1 MKRKKLIYV
10 FAAIAAYFLLLF
22 VLITTE
28 KNAPG
33 ASITGIG
40 PAIWYSLT
48 TLTTVGYGDMYPV
61 TACGRLI
68 GALFQI
74 LSIGLL
80 VVIITAMVSLVRG
93 KLLPLVLLTF
103 RRRRHWFIFAQ
114 TNLRSRLIADAIA
127 RENKKA
133 VILFCD
139 DGSDHD
145 LLLPF
150 TCIAQTPV
158 QLIAFQKGRGSATVF
173 ALSDDPSENDRL
185 ADALK
190 DAPCQVCVMTGY
202 EPDRLS
208 DKLVL
213 FNPYDICARLYWAAY
228 PVTSPDEV
236 IVLVGDGKYSQ
247 AMLEQALI
255 FNVIAPDQHLTY
267 HVIGDFSVFKRNHP
281 YLDQAF
287 TRIDQLIFHE
297 GSWNE
302 DLDILKDADRII
314 FCHDDPARSMEELT
328 QLKRYCPSKAVIYV
342 RGAAPLDGFTAFGS
356 PQTLYR
362 PEYVLRSDLYQMAI
376 RLHRIYQDSVD
387 NAPGWESLSGF
398 LRRSNLASADH
409 LLMKVRILLNDAA
422 GETEAGSVLPSRD
435 ILNRAAKAYRML
447 GDEDLETCR
456 RIEHERW
463 MRFHLMNNWQY
474 APVRDNERRL
484 HPLLCPYDELSLT
497 DQLKDNYAWELIET
511 LASEK

>member
-80 VVIITAMVSLVRG
+80 VAIITAMVSLVRG

-139 DGSDHD
+139 DGSDQEP
-145 LLLPF
+145 L
-150 TCIAQTPV
+150 TAGT
-158 QLIAFQKGRGSATVF
+158 LIALTPAQLLAYQKGQGTATVF
-173 ALSDDPSENDRL
+173 ALSDDQSANDRL
-185 ADALK
+185 ADVLK
-190 DAPCQVCVMTGY
+190 DAPCRECAMTEY

-208 DKLVL
+208 DQLIL
-213 FNPYDICARLYWAAY
+213 FNPYDICARLYWASY
-228 PVTSPDEV
+228 PITSPDEV
-236 IVLVGDGKYSQ
+236 IVLIGDGKYSQ
-247 AMLEQALI
+247 ALLEQALT
-255 FNVIAPDQHLTY
+255 FNVIAPDQHLIY
-267 HVIGDFSVFKRNHP
+267 HVIGDLSDFRRNHP

-287 TRIDQLIFHE
+287 ASIDQLYVHE
-297 GSWNE
+297 GSWNQ
-302 DLDILKDADRII
+302 DLELLKGADRII

-328 QLKRYCPSKAVIYV
+328 QLKRYCPAKAALYV
-342 RGAAPLDGFTAFGS
+342 RGAAPLEGFTAFGS
-356 PQTLYR
+356 PETIYR
-362 PEYVLRSDLYQMAI
+362 PEYVLRPDLCQMAI
-376 RLHRIYQDSVD
+376 RLHRIYQDSVAG
-387 NAPGWESLSGF
+387 APGWEDLSGF

-409 LLMKVRILLNDAA
+409 LLMKIRFLLNDVNST
-422 GETEAGSVLPSRD
+422 GPGTILPSQD
-435 ILNRAAKAYRML
+435 TLKRAAQAYRTL
-447 GDEDLETCR
+447 DGKGLDRCR

-463 MRFHLMNNWQY
+463 VRFHLMNNWQY
-474 APVRDNERRL
+474 APIRDNGSRL
-484 HPLLCPYDELSLT
+484 HPLLRPYDELSLT
-497 DQLKDNYAWELIET
+497 DQLKDNYAWELIEQ
-511 LASEK
+511 LC

>member
-1 MKRKKLIYV
+1 MKKKPLIYG
-10 FAAIAAYFLLLF
+10 FIAAVFYFLLLF
-22 VLITTE
+22 LLTTAE
-28 KNAPG
+28 KDAPG
-33 ASITGIG
+33 ASITNIG
-40 PAIWYSLT
+40 TAIWYSLT

-61 TACGRLI
+61 TVPGRLI
-68 GALFQI
+68 GAFFQI
-74 LSIGLL
+74 LSIGVL
-80 VVIITAMVSLVRG
+80 VAVITAMFSLIRG
-93 KLLPLVLLTF
+93 KLLPLVLLFF
-103 RRRRHWFIFAQ
+103 RRNRHWFIFTQ
-114 TNLRSRLIADAIA
+114 TNLPSRMIAQTIT

-145 LLLPF
+145 LLLPG

-190 DAPCQVCVMTGY
+190 DAPCRVCVMTEY

-208 DKLVL
+208 DKLIL
-213 FNPYDICARLYWAAY
+213 FNPYDICARLYWAKY
-228 PVTSPDEV
+228 PLTSPSEV
-236 IVLVGDGKYSQ
+236 IVLIGDGKYAG

-342 RGAAPLDGFTAFGS
+342 RGAAQLDGFTAFGS

-362 PEYVLRSDLYQMAI
+362 PEYVLRSDLYRMAI

-398 LRRSNLASADH
+398 LRRSNLTSADH
-409 LLMKVRILLNDAA
+409 LLMKVRILLDDTKGADAA
-422 GETEAGSVLPSRD
+422 GAMLPSQD

-447 GDEDLETCR
+447 DDKGLEICR

-474 APVRDNERRL
+474 APVRDNEKRL
-484 HPLLCPYDELSLT
+484 HPLLRPYDELSLT

-511 LASEK
+511 LALEK